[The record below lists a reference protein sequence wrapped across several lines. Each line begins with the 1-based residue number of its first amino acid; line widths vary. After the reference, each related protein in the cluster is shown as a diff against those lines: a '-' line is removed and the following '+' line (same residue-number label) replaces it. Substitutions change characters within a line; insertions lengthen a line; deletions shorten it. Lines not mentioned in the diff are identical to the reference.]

1 MIGLLTSIAPIA
13 LGFFGKLFAMKQH
26 ANSEQQK
33 LMIQAMQ
40 AQNNSINQAREM
52 AAKESPFAAM
62 NRRIII
68 LVILALI
75 IFTQVAPV
83 WFNVPTVIPTIIEG
97 FSLLG
102 IQFTPDIVDYVT
114 IQAGSVLKMDEIF
127 GWATMIIEF
136 YFGAQLAK
144 GK

>member
-1 MIGLLTSIAPIA
+1 MISLLTSIAPIA

-40 AQNNSINQAREM
+40 AQNQSINQAREM

-68 LVILALI
+68 LVILGLL
-75 IFTQVAPV
+75 VAIQFAPLAGLD
-83 WFNVPTVIPTIIEG
+83 TVIPTIKEG
-97 FSLLG
+97 VSILG
-102 IQFTPDIVDYVT
+102 VKLTPDVT
-114 IQAGSVLKMDEIF
+114 TYETVTGMVKHGEAYAFAE
-127 GWATMIIEF
+127 MIISF
-136 YFGAQLAK
+136 FFGSALAK
-144 GK
+144 PR

>member
-1 MIGLLTSIAPIA
+1 MIGLLTSVAPIA
-13 LGFFGKLFAMKQH
+13 LGFFAKLFAMKQH

-68 LVILALI
+68 LVILGILVTI
-75 IFTQVAPV
+75 QFAPL
-83 WFNVPTVIPTIIEG
+83 FGLDTVIPTVTEG
-97 FSLLG
+97 FSILG
-102 IQFTPDIVDYVT
+102 MQFTPDTTTYEVVSGMVKHGEAY
-114 IQAGSVLKMDEIF
+114 AFAE
-127 GWATMIIEF
+127 MIISF
-136 YFGAQLAK
+136 FFGSQLAK
-144 GK
+144 K

>member
-1 MIGLLTSIAPIA
+1 MISLLTSVAPIA

-40 AQNNSINQAREM
+40 AQNNSINQAREV

-68 LVILALI
+68 LVILGLL
-75 IFTQVAPV
+75 VAIQFAPIAGLD
-83 WFNVPTVIPTIIEG
+83 TVIPTIKEG
-97 FSLLG
+97 FSIMGVKLS
-102 IQFTPDIVDYVT
+102 PDTVT
-114 IQAGSVLKMDEIF
+114 YETVSGMVKNPEVYAFAELIISFFFGS
-127 GWATMIIEF
+127 
-136 YFGAQLAK
+136 QLAK
-144 GK
+144 K

>member
-1 MIGLLTSIAPIA
+1 MISLLTSVAPIA

-40 AQNNSINQAREM
+40 AQNQSINQAREM

-68 LVILALI
+68 LVILGLL
-75 IFTQVAPV
+75 VAIQFAPLAGLD
-83 WFNVPTVIPTIIEG
+83 IPTIKEG
-97 FSLLG
+97 VSILG
-102 IQFTPDIVDYVT
+102 IKLTSDVT
-114 IQAGSVLKMDEIF
+114 TYETVTGMVKNPEIYAF
-127 GWATMIIEF
+127 AEMIISF
-136 YFGAQLAK
+136 FFGAQLAK
-144 GK
+144 K